1 MITEKFGNKIK
12 ELRLKQK
19 MSQEKFALK
28 AGLDRTYY
36 ASIEKGRRN
45 VSLNNIKKISDAF
58 EISLSELFKDLD

>member
-19 MSQEKFALK
+19 MSQERFALK